1 MAKKMVRPQSSGDT
15 AIKSDETVRD
25 VLGTRLPEL
34 LWPCFAMEGNIFK
47 EEDQRI
53 FGGVERVMTNYDIFK
68 KNESRNMFS
77 LGSSEFWKCFAE
89 SKDILLA
96 DMYFNASQYERM
108 FKELKKLSKAI
119 DVKEKNIRIY
129 CGDKTLDELVEKDT
143 KKKNE
148 HERIYRKFVVTVKC
162 FSAYYRVHD
171 RFAIMDQE
179 IWHFGAAVGGMHGSL
194 SAYSRGWKD
203 EGNALRDYF
212 DEG

>member
-15 AIKSDETVRD
+15 AIKSDETESKIDQSIRPV
-25 VLGTRLPEL
+25 L
-34 LWPCFAMEGNIFK
+34 LWPCFALEGDIFK

-53 FGGVERVMTNYDIFK
+53 FSGAKRVMSNYDIFK
-68 KNESRNMFS
+68 KNELKNKFS

-96 DMYFNASQYERM
+96 DMHFNARGYERI
-108 FKELKKLSKAI
+108 FKELKKLSKAV

-129 CGDKTLDELVEKDT
+129 CGADKYNELIAIDL
-143 KKKNE
+143 KKKKE
-148 HERIYRKFVVTVKC
+148 HERIYRRFVVTVKC
-162 FSAYYRVHD
+162 FPAYHRVHD

-194 SAYSRGWKD
+194 SAFSRGWKD
-203 EGNALRDYF
+203 EENTLRDYF
-212 DEG
+212 DER

>member
-1 MAKKMVRPQSSGDT
+1 MRPQSSGDT

-119 DVKEKNIRIY
+119 DVKEKIY
-129 CGDKTLDELVEKDT
+129 ESIVEIK
-143 KKKNE
+143 
-148 HERIYRKFVVTVKC
+148 R
-162 FSAYYRVHD
+162 
-171 RFAIMDQE
+171 
-179 IWHFGAAVGGMHGSL
+179 
-194 SAYSRGWKD
+194 
-203 EGNALRDYF
+203 
-212 DEG
+212 